1 MRRPSLVGAHFQ
13 SLTMKKAILNLL
25 RHAPDRPA
33 IASTPPVIT
42 SAPTPSRRDFL
53 QKSALG
59 GLSVGLVFDRLKSP
73 FAVDQEL
80 EFTTQRVN
88 RLAAPSDLKITD
100 LRIAHLAG
108 VPFTSPI
115 IRIDTNQGLVG
126 WGEVRDG
133 ASPNYALMLKSR
145 LLGKNP
151 CNVEQ
156 LFKLIKPFGGHGRAA
171 GGVCGVEMALWDL
184 AGKAYNVPVYQMLG
198 GKYRDYVRVYADTP
212 EGKTYDDFAVNM
224 KKRADQGFTFLKMD
238 FGIGM
243 LAGQK
248 GMLVGGDVWD
258 VANQYGNSQTSKV
271 GNYGMTRHPFTRIQ
285 VTKKGIDKLAEHV
298 GRVRDIVG
306 YDTPLA
312 ADHFG
317 HFDVNT
323 AIQMGKAMEPFRLA
337 WLEDLVPWF
346 YGDQWKQITEA
357 IDTPTLTGE
366 DIFLKEEFIKLIDK
380 RAVDMIHPDLASSGG
395 ILETKKIGDYAEES
409 GIPMAMHFAGSPI
422 CMMANVHCAAATE
435 NFVALEHHGVD
446 VDGWEDIV
454 TGMKPI
460 VEKGFVKVPDKP
472 GLGVELNEDVA
483 KRFLKKGSTW
493 FAPTDVWN
501 TKDSWD
507 REWS

>member
-1 MRRPSLVGAHFQ
+1 MQSILDRFKLPPGFVDPNLAPPATSFNLQASGCKPERRTA
-13 SLTMKKAILNLL
+13 NN
-25 RHAPDRPA
+25 
-33 IASTPPVIT
+33 
-42 SAPTPSRRDFL
+42 RRSFM
-53 QKSALG
+53 QKSILG
-59 GLSVGLVFDRLKSP
+59 GLSLGLTFDKQPER
-73 FAVDQEL
+73 EM
-80 EFTTQRVN
+80 EFITQRVS
-88 RLAAPSDLKITD
+88 RESKPSDLRITD
-100 LRIAHLAG
+100 LRVAILAG

-133 ASPNYALMLKSR
+133 ASANYALMLKSR

-156 LFKLIKPFGGHGRAA
+156 LFKIIKPFGNHGRAA

-198 GKYRDYVRVYADTP
+198 GKYRDFVRLYADTP
-212 EGKTYDDFAVNM
+212 EGKSYEEFAQNM
-224 KKRADQGFTFLKMD
+224 AKRRDAGYSFMKMD

-243 LAGQK
+243 LAGTK
-248 GMLVGGDVWD
+248 DTLVNAKQWSVGQAYRDTGE
-258 VANQYGNSQTSKV
+258 AGKM
-271 GNYGMTRHPFTRIQ
+271 GNYSQTRHPFTRIQ
-285 VTKKGIDKLAEHV
+285 VTKKGLDQLVEHV
-298 GRVRDIVG
+298 GKVREIVG
-306 YDTPLA
+306 YETPLA

-323 AIQMGKAMEPFRLA
+323 SIQIGKAMEPFRLA
-337 WLEDLVPWF
+337 WLEDMVPWF
-346 YGDQWKQITEA
+346 YHDQWKQISDA
-357 IDTPTLTGE
+357 IETPTLTGE
-366 DIFLKEEFIKLIDK
+366 DIFAKEEFIKLIDK

-395 ILETKKIGDYAEES
+395 ILETKKIGDYAEEN

-446 VDGWEDIV
+446 VDKWEDIV
-454 TGMKPI
+454 TGLKPI
-460 VEKGFVKVPDKP
+460 ADKGFVRVPDRP
-472 GLGVELNEDVA
+472 GLGVELNEEVA
-483 KRFLKKGSTW
+483 KSFLKKGGTW

>member
-1 MRRPSLVGAHFQ
+1 
-13 SLTMKKAILNLL
+13 MKAALQNWL
-25 RHAPDRPA
+25 RQLPDRPA
-33 IASTPPVIT
+33 LTTTPPLT
-42 SAPTPSRRDFL
+42 APTAPSRRDFL
-53 QKSALG
+53 QKSTLG
-59 GLSVGLVFDRLKSP
+59 GLSVGLLFDRLGKP
-73 FAVDQEL
+73 FAAEQEL
-80 EFTTQRVN
+80 DFTTQRVN

-100 LRIAHLAG
+100 LRVANLVG
-108 VPFTSPI
+108 VPFSSPI

-156 LFKLIKPFGGHGRAA
+156 IFKAIKQFGGHSRAA

-198 GKYRDYVRVYADTP
+198 GKYRDYVRLYADTP
-212 EGKTYDDFAVNM
+212 EGKTYEEFAENM
-224 KKRADQGFTFLKMD
+224 KKRAGAGYTFLKMD

-248 GMLVGGDVWD
+248 GMLVGADVWD
-258 VANQYGNSQTSKV
+258 MKNQYGGSQNTKV
-271 GNYGMTRHPFTRIQ
+271 GSYGMTRHPFTRIQ
-285 VTKKGIDKLAEHV
+285 VTRKGIDKLSEHV

-337 WLEDLVPWF
+337 WLEDLIPWN
-346 YGDQWKQITEA
+346 YTDQWKQISDA

-366 DIFLKEEFIKLIDK
+366 DIFLKEEFIKLVDN

-395 ILETKKIGDYAEES
+395 ILETKKIGDYAEEA

-422 CMMANVHCAAATE
+422 SMMANVHCAAATE

-460 VEKGFVKVPDKP
+460 VAGGFVKVPDKP

-483 KRFLKKGSTW
+483 KRFLKKGGTW
-493 FAPTDVWN
+493 FAPTEMWN